1 MRIVLI
7 SGVPVVPVQEGN
19 QSRILSLARAIR
31 EQGHDLWVALL
42 PSGIWA
48 EADRFAHTREFGAD
62 RVVELGVDGPFSRLR
77 WLPFRLRRKLARQ
90 FGLPSGFY
98 TGLDEHYRRR
108 WRVELARLHREHRF
122 DVAMVEYVLHSAAL
136 DAFPSD
142 VRKLIDT
149 HDSLADRH
157 KPYLAQGMKGGYFFS
172 LRPRDENRGFRR
184 ADAILAIQEEEA
196 ATFHRQLGR
205 DEGNPDVAVVSHI
218 LDLSVGP
225 VSAHDARQALFL
237 ASGNSSNKLSA
248 RWFVDNVLPLILG
261 RLPDFR
267 LVLAGSICG
276 AVEDH
281 PAIVKLGRV
290 DRVIDAFEQAPL
302 LINPMVVGTGINI
315 KVLDAMAAG
324 VATVST
330 ETGARGLPA
339 DFRGS
344 MLLAPDQDYAAFAEH
359 VVALME
365 DAPRRGALGQR
376 AREDAVRWNQRQND
390 ALRKA
395 LRG

>member
-1 MRIVLI
+1 MRIILI
-7 SGVPVVPVQEGN
+7 SGVPIVPVHEGN

-62 RVVELGVDGPFSRLR
+62 RVVELGVDGPLSRLR

-90 FGLPSGFY
+90 LGLPSGFY

-108 WRVELARLHREHRF
+108 WSGQLARLHGEHRF
-122 DVAMVEYVLHSAAL
+122 DAAIVEYVLHSGAL
-136 DAFPSD
+136 DAFPTD

-196 ATFHRQLGR
+196 AIFHRQLGR
-205 DEGNPDVAVVSHI
+205 DEGNPGVAVVSHI
-218 LDLSVGP
+218 LDLSTGP
-225 VSAHDARQALFL
+225 VSARDIPRALFL
-237 ASGNSSNKLSA
+237 GSGNASNKLSA
-248 RWFVDNVLPLILG
+248 RWFVDNVLPLILA

-267 LVLAGSICG
+267 LVLAGSVCE

-281 PAIVKLGRV
+281 PAIEKLGRV
-290 DRVIDAFEQAPL
+290 ERVIDAFERAPL

-315 KVLDAMAAG
+315 KILDALAAG

-339 DFRGS
+339 DFRGG
-344 MLLAPDQDYAAFAEH
+344 MLLAPDRDYAAFAAH

-365 DAPRRGALGQR
+365 DASRREMLGRR
-376 AREDAVRWNQRQND
+376 AREDAIRWNQRQND
-390 ALRKA
+390 ALARV